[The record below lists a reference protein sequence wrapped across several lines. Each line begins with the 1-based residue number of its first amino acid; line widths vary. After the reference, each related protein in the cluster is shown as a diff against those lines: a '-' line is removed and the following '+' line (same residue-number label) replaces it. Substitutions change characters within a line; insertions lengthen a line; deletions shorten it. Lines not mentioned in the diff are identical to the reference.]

1 MAQEVRCQKVTIA
14 QASLSKNARR
24 KKLNYTGI
32 IIMITNYLI
41 AFLIFLS
48 APEFN
53 FFLVLAFQFNHLSD
67 TKQSPIFSSPRLA
80 DAPEQSCYVV
90 DI

>member
-1 MAQEVRCQKVTIA
+1 MPEGNYK
-14 QASLSKNARR
+14 ASLSKNARR

-32 IIMITNYLI
+32 IIMITNYWI
-41 AFLIFLS
+41 AFLI
-48 APEFN
+48 
-53 FFLVLAFQFNHLSD
+53 FLVLAFQFNHLSD